1 MHELGVVFH
10 IIKEVEDVATA
21 NNVKSIK
28 SVTLNIGEVSTIVCS
43 YLEDCWNWAIKKSDV
58 LKDTKLNINMIK
70 AVTICEDCKKE
81 YETVKFGKTCPYCGS
96 ENTYLKCGNETIIKE
111 ITVQDD

>member
-58 LKDTKLNINMIK
+58 LKDAKLNINVIK
-70 AVTICEDCKKE
+70 AVTICEDCKKK

-111 ITVQDD
+111 IAVQDD